1 MADAKRGQVF
11 TKLARN
17 ITVAAR
23 EGGGDANFNF
33 KLRMAIEKAKAANMP
48 KDNVDR
54 AVAKGA
60 GEGGGTALQEL
71 VYEAFG
77 PCGSALIIT
86 ALSDNVNRTVGEVKN
101 ILTKNGGTMAGQ
113 GAVMWQFQRLGVIL
127 IKNEELRIKNE
138 ELELKL
144 IEVGAEDISEDD
156 EFLTIY
162 VKPENFQKVKEVL
175 DKEKIVVESA
185 DIEYVAKE
193 IKEVGE
199 AEWERIEKLIDALD
213 ENEDVNEVYTNIK

>member
-1 MADAKRGQVF
+1 MADSKRGQTF

-33 KLRMAIEKAKAANMP
+33 KLRIAIEKAKAANMP

-54 AVAKGA
+54 AVAKGVGG
-60 GEGGGTALQEL
+60 GEGASLQEL

-77 PCGSALIIT
+77 PVGSALIVT
-86 ALSDNVNRTVGEVKN
+86 AFSDNVNRTVGEVKN

-113 GAVMWQFQRLGVIL
+113 GAVMWQFSRLGV
-127 IKNEELRIKNE
+127 LRFAKLSE
-138 ELELKL
+138 DAWQALELKL
-144 IEVGAEDISEDD
+144 IDAGAEDMKEQDD
-156 EFLTIY
+156 FFVVYT
-162 VKPENFQKVKEVL
+162 KPENLQKVKEVL
-175 DKEKIVVESA
+175 DAEGVALESA

-193 IKEVGE
+193 QKDVTEE
-199 AEWERIEKLIDALD
+199 DWERIEKIIDALD
-213 ENEDVNEVYTNIK
+213 ENEDVADVFTNIA